1 MTVLKE
7 TVRIALAT
15 LSTKVGDKEKNIK
28 KALNII
34 DYAVENGAELIG
46 FGECYTSGY
55 SGEEIIKKLAEPI
68 PGETTDIFSKKA
80 REHECYIIMGLPER
94 KGTKCYNT
102 AALIG
107 PNGVIGTYQK
117 TFLGSGDVKQ
127 FTPGTN
133 YPVWDTALGKV
144 GIMICYDAFFPEVA
158 RVLAL
163 KGAELIVCPAASCI
177 SQRDFNKYIPARAA
191 ENTVYVAFVNLTGYR
206 AELQNYYFGGSFIA
220 DPNGELVAGP
230 LGSQE
235 HTIFGVIQ
243 DQVLTEIRE
252 KRQQLLDLQKQ
263 GVAGNQKIYAPFVGT
278 FRPDQ

>member
-1 MTVLKE
+1 MKE

-15 LSTKVGDKEKNIK
+15 IITKVGDKEKNIK

-55 SGEEIIKKLAEPI
+55 SGEDIIKKLAEPI
-68 PGETTDIFSKKA
+68 PGETTDIFRKKA

-94 KGTKCYNT
+94 KGTECYNT

-127 FTPGTN
+127 FAQGKN
-133 YPVWDTALGKV
+133 YPVWDTALGKI
-144 GIMICYDAFFPEVA
+144 GIMICYDAFFPEAA
-158 RVLAL
+158 RILAL

-191 ENTVYVAFVNLTGYR
+191 ENTVYVAFVNLAGYR
-206 AELQNYYFGGSFIA
+206 AELQNYYFGGSFLV
-220 DPNGELVAGP
+220 DPNGERIAGP
-230 LGSQE
+230 FGPHE
-235 HTIFGVIQ
+235 HVVYGMIRAQ
-243 DQVLTEIRE
+243 SLTEIRS
-252 KRQQLLDLQKQ
+252 KRHQLLDLQQQ
-263 GVAGNQKIYAPFVGT
+263 GVAGIQDLYVPFNGCT
-278 FRPDQ
+278 DPKL